1 MKPLQTDDIYI
12 SIKTLIEQTKKS
24 VAVSVNSALTMM
36 YWQIGKYINEE
47 ILQNKRADYGKEI
60 VSTLSTKL
68 TQEYGKGYS
77 KRNLLNMIKFAQTFP
92 DIEIVQSLIAQ
103 LTWTHI
109 QILLSIDDP
118 LKRDFYIGMIK
129 LDNWSTRTLKDRI
142 DSQLYERTVLSK
154 KADELISYEIEQLN
168 KGEIT
173 PNMVLKD
180 PYVLDF
186 LELNDRYLEKDF
198 EDAILREIEK
208 FILELGSG
216 FSFISR
222 QKIIQIDDEDFKI
235 DLLFFNRKL
244 KRLVALELK
253 IGKFK
258 ASYKGQMELYLR
270 WLEKYEKEEDENSPI
285 GIILCADKQNEQI
298 ELLELDKS
306 NIHVAQYLTVLPD
319 REVLHKRLQLAI
331 KNAKKRL
338 ELKDE

>member
-1 MKPLQTDDIYI
+1 MSLVKTDTIFTD
-12 SIKTLIEQTKKS
+12 IKTLIEESKKT
-24 VAVSVNSALTMM
+24 VALQVNSTLTLL
-36 YWQIGKYINEE
+36 YWHIGKYINDD
-47 ILQNKRADYGKEI
+47 ILKNKRADYGKEVI
-60 VSTLSTKL
+60 STLSTQL
-68 TQEYGKGYS
+68 TKEYGRGYS
-77 KRNLLNMIKFAQTFP
+77 KRNLLNMIKFNQLFE
-92 DIEIVQSLIAQ
+92 DIEIVQALIAQ

-109 QILLSIDDP
+109 QILLPIEDN
-118 LKRDFYIGMIK
+118 LKREFYIGMIK
-129 LDNWSTRTLKDRI
+129 LDRWSTRTLKDRI
-142 DSQLYERTVLSK
+142 DSQLYERTALSK
-154 KADELISYEIEQLN
+154 KPNELIDYEIEQLN
-168 KGEIT
+168 KGELS

-198 EDAILREIEK
+198 EDAILAELEK

-216 FSFISR
+216 FSFIAR

-258 ASYKGQMELYLR
+258 AAYKGQMELYLR
-270 WLEKYEKEEDENSPI
+270 WLEKYEKEEDEKSPI
-285 GIILCADKQNEQI
+285 GIILCADKKNEQI

-319 REVLHKRLQLAI
+319 REVLHKKLQLAI
-331 KNAKKRL
+331 KNAKERL